1 MNFKN
6 FYTKAENRLTDSIL
20 SLWATGD
27 KEMQDYFKSILV
39 DEPIMADAVFQAM
52 FPWEQSQTNFENTN
66 SLYHPNFINSLDA
79 IKNPEFQ
86 FPKDRFPYKH
96 QIESWKTLLTEN
108 KSIAVTTGTGSG
120 KTECFMLP
128 VLQDIYE
135 NSRNQEGL
143 NAIFLYPLNALIA
156 SQQKRMHAWCDALGG
171 INYALLTGSTEN
183 REPSIEKKD
192 KAKPQL
198 ISREQIR
205 NSPPQILFTNPTM
218 LEYMLVRNADV
229 PIIEKSEGKLR
240 WILLDEA
247 HTLTGSKAAEMAL
260 LIRRVISAFKVDIK
274 NVRFAITSATVGNG
288 NTDVLKKFM
297 SNLCGISEDQ
307 IKVITGSRVND
318 LPDED
323 IPNISEVLNKNQIK
337 NISNELLNS
346 SGLTNTEIGQRL
358 GLQNKE
364 DQIGAMDILA
374 EQNINGKNLL
384 PVRGHFFTRGIG
396 GVYVCTNANC
406 TEPHIPRK
414 ALGRM
419 TTIAETHC
427 HCGFPM
433 LELIACN
440 SCGNM
445 MMEGELK
452 DNKISQKASNGYEAF
467 QIDEQNEEEITNNV
481 SSKIIRFIKKNTT
494 QKLINEDFIECSI
507 NQEGKVIYENENL
520 LKIDDCKCPH
530 CGNQNEKSIHFRIS
544 SAFTNRILSDI
555 VLDETQPSSNPTT
568 KTLYDGRKY
577 ISFTDSRQGTAK
589 IAALINIDAETDWIR
604 YQVYHLLISKL
615 AHQANGF
622 SVDELL
628 QERAYRTEELKTVL
642 PFLKAGIEAR
652 LSEIESL
659 LANENV
665 INLTLTQ
672 TKWQDIIDKIKTE
685 GGFKTLFYKAAKG
698 KDFELD
704 AEVYAKSLLYGQF
717 ARRIGRERSLEN
729 LGLINVVYPD
739 LDTVILPEEASLL
752 NINLQ
757 EWKTLLKIAAD
768 YVIRYGFNF
777 TFDDGMRRFNSKLY
791 RPKLIYPSSSNQK
804 NSWSLYKSDS
814 KIQPRLVLIICAG
827 LGWHNHDV
835 IDAARESQLND
846 LLERIWKTL
855 IANILVKDGDGYKLD
870 FFSKTKLEIAGK
882 ETLCPITN
890 RLLDATFRD
899 YTPWMKGSLT
909 DENIQNYKIQNKV
922 EIQLPVYPN
931 PFHLSVENENLTDD
945 KINNWLNENSTEA
958 REKGLWNDLHERIF
972 DNGKLYLAGEHSAQQ
987 KKSRLVELE
996 DQFEKGEINI
1006 LSCSTTMEMGVDI
1019 GGISAVVMSNVPP
1032 MPANYLQ
1039 RAGRAGRRAES
1050 KSLALTFCAPN
1061 PIGLRTMRQPKW
1073 ALEHPI
1079 APPILKFDSKNIVL
1093 RHANSLLFGLFIRNN
1108 ANKGL
1113 NIKENIEKFFFGEQP
1128 NLGQD
1133 FLNWL
1138 SDLPLENYREDLL
1151 HLIKGTP
1158 LENSDFIQLKFSV
1171 YDNFMKIVTDV
1182 TNHLSSFEEK
1192 LSLLLGT
1199 DGENSSSYKAIKYRK
1214 SQFLKKH
1221 ILTYLAENGFL
1232 PNAGLPTG
1240 IVDFDK
1246 TTYDDIKNDNNKIA
1260 QNPSYPL
1267 ANALTEFAPGNSV
1280 LIDGLSYKSAGIIMK
1295 NNWGQEGEKNAV
1307 QACRNCGYQRI
1318 VSLNNKLDDSC
1329 EHCNATDSLIGI
1341 DLKEHRGK
1349 FTELVEPVGF
1359 AVDLFERPTRVISEK
1374 LKPQYLEPLLLNI
1387 KPWNDNQS
1395 NIIDIRST
1403 DDDRSEILFYNM
1415 GDGEGYSLCTSCG
1428 RVETSN
1434 EKLVGHNR
1442 LRGGKNN
1449 NGENTCDGQPKD
1461 HIILGARFKT
1471 DYTEIRLL
1479 DAEGHRVND
1488 KTLMYTLGV
1497 IFTKSLAEFLAIE
1510 ESELGFGIKNYKEYN
1525 TIFIYDT
1532 AKGGAGYSSQF
1543 SMYTKEILKN
1553 AYETLNNC
1561 DCTKACTK
1569 CLIDRSS
1576 QWHLEE
1582 LNRNIALD
1590 WLRFANTNQVPE
1602 NLQNTGLSISNIFGT
1617 LSNEVISLQYHQG
1630 VKEINIHMNNQIS
1643 NWDIDDLYDLEELK
1657 RNRIKINLIIEGN
1670 LEYDNHQEKLSVHKL
1685 SAVYNLKH
1693 GTAQKITNYPLHFS
1707 IVLNNNQVISYIA
1720 EAEYPIL
1727 GNEILKNTNITYFK
1741 VSEQENID
1749 FNNYVLPTFIANIF
1763 EARVGSVPFNFSSDD
1778 LVKLL
1783 FNNLENKSDLIEKI
1797 KTRNFSVDYFDK
1809 YNQSEFSMRLLLQ
1822 FVDQIQAICNIKID
1836 DLKIHLSENDFKSY
1850 REPYHIIDNYK
1861 TVDDYEND
1869 LIQIADDFDFNIN
1882 IVNEERL
1889 PHYRFFQFKNDE
1901 MSFSIRIDGGIA
1913 HGIKPVDYLKSEEMT
1928 LENTIFKIK
1937 KDIHHDIIYT
1947 INIG

>member
-6 FYTKAENRLTDSIL
+6 FYTKAENRLTDAIL

-27 KEMQDYFKSILV
+27 KEMQDYFKCILAK
-39 DEPIMADAVFQAM
+39 EPIMADVVFQAM

-66 SLYHPNFINSLDA
+66 SLYHPNFIKSLDA
-79 IKNPEFQ
+79 IKNPEFR

-96 QIESWKTLLTEN
+96 QIESWKSLLNEN

-135 NSRNQEGL
+135 NCRNQEGI

-288 NTDVLKKFM
+288 NANVLKKFM

-318 LPDED
+318 LPDGD
-323 IPNISEVLNKNQIK
+323 IPSISEVLNKNQIK
-337 NISNELLNS
+337 NISNELLNN
-346 SGLTNTEIGQRL
+346 SGLTNTEIGQRF
-358 GLQNKE
+358 GIQNKA
-364 DQIGAMDILA
+364 DQIGVMDILA
-374 EQNINGKNLL
+374 EQNIKGKNLL
-384 PVRGHFFTRGIG
+384 PLRGHFFTRGIG

-427 HCGFPM
+427 DCGFPM

-440 SCGNM
+440 SCGNI

-467 QIDEQNEEEITNNV
+467 QIDEEDEQETRNNV
-481 SSKIIRFIKKNTT
+481 SPKIIRFIKNDTT
-494 QKLINEDFIECSI
+494 QRLVNQDFIECSI
-507 NQEGKVIYENENL
+507 NQEGKIVYENENL
-520 LKIDDCKCPH
+520 LKINDCKCPH

-589 IAALINIDAETDWIR
+589 ISALINIDAETDWIR
-604 YQVYHLLISKL
+604 YQVYHSMIKKL
-615 AHQANGF
+615 CQQANGLTN
-622 SVDELL
+622 DELL
-628 QERAYRTEELKTVL
+628 QERAYRTEELETAP

-652 LSEIESL
+652 LAEIENL
-659 LANENV
+659 LANENA
-665 INLTLTQ
+665 INHTETR
-672 TKWQDIIDKIKTE
+672 TGWQEIIDEIKTKH
-685 GGFKTLFYKAAKG
+685 GFKTLFYKAAKG

-704 AEVYAKSLLYGQF
+704 AEIYAKSLLYGQF

-739 LDTVILPEEASLL
+739 LENVILPDEASLL

-757 EWKTLLKIAAD
+757 EWKALLKIAAD

-791 RPKLIYPSSSNQK
+791 RPKLIFPSSSNQK
-804 NSWSLYKSDS
+804 NKWKLYESDS
-814 KIQPRLVLIICAG
+814 KIQPRLVLLICAG

-835 IDAARESQLND
+835 IDEVRKSQLNA
-846 LLERIWKTL
+846 LLEKIWKTL
-855 IANILVKDGDGYKLD
+855 QAKILIKDGDGYKLD
-870 FFSKTKLEIAGK
+870 FFSKTKLEIAGR

-890 RLLDATFRD
+890 RLIDATFRD

-931 PFHLSVENENLTDD
+931 PFHLSAENENLNDEE
-945 KINNWLNENSTEA
+945 INNWLNENSTEA
-958 REKGLWNDLHERIF
+958 REKGLWNNLHERIF
-972 DNGKLYLAGEHSAQQ
+972 DNEKLYLAGEHSAQQ

-1061 PIGLRTMRQPKW
+1061 PIGLRTMKQPKW

-1113 NIKENIEKFFFGEQP
+1113 NIKENIEKFFLGEQP

-1171 YDNFMKIVTDV
+1171 YDNFLKIATDV
-1182 TNHLSSFEEK
+1182 LNQFSSFEEK
-1192 LSLLLGT
+1192 LSLLLAT
-1199 DGENSSSYKAIKYRK
+1199 DGENSPSYKAIKYRK

-1246 TTYDDIKNDNNKIA
+1246 TTYDDIKSDNHKIA
-1260 QNPSYPL
+1260 QNPNYPL
-1267 ANALTEFAPGNSV
+1267 SNALTEFAPGNSV
-1280 LIDGLSYKSAGIIMK
+1280 LIDGLSYKSAGIVMK

-1307 QACRNCGYQRI
+1307 QACRSCGFQRI
-1318 VSLNNKLDDSC
+1318 VSLNNKLDDNC

-1374 LKPQYLEPLLLNI
+1374 SKPQYLEPLLLNI

-1415 GDGEGYSLCTSCG
+1415 GDGEGYSLCTTCG

-1434 EKLVGHNR
+1434 EKLVDHKR

-1449 NGENTCDGQPKD
+1449 DGENICDGQPKD

-1471 DYTEIRLL
+1471 DFTEIRLL
-1479 DAEGHRVND
+1479 DSEGHRVND

-1510 ESELGFGIKNYKEYN
+1510 ESELGFGIKAYQGYN

-1543 SMYTKEILKN
+1543 SMYIKEILKN

-1561 DCTKACTK
+1561 DCAKACTK

-1582 LNRNIALD
+1582 LDRNIACN

-1602 NLQNTGLSISNIFGT
+1602 SLQNTRLSISTIFGT
-1617 LSNEVISLQYHQG
+1617 LMNEVISLQYHQG
-1630 VKEINIHMNNQIS
+1630 VKEINIHINKEIS
-1643 NWDIDDLYDLEELK
+1643 RWDIDKLYDLEELK
-1657 RNRIKINLIIEGN
+1657 RNRIKINLVIEGDLN
-1670 LEYDNHQEKLSVHKL
+1670 YSNCQEKISVYKL
-1685 SAVYNLKH
+1685 SALYHLKQ
-1693 GTAQKITNYPLHFS
+1693 GIAYKITDYSVHFS
-1707 IVLNNNQVISYIA
+1707 VILSNNQVISYIA
-1720 EAEYPIL
+1720 EADYPIL
-1727 GNEILKNTNITYFK
+1727 ANEILKNSNITYYK
-1741 VSEQENID
+1741 VKGQQNTD
-1749 FNNYVLPTFIANIF
+1749 FSNTNLPTFTTNIY
-1763 EARVGSVPFNFSSDD
+1763 EARIGSIPFNSNSDELARIMLESLDNKAD
-1778 LVKLL
+1778 LLH
-1783 FNNLENKSDLIEKI
+1783 KI
-1797 KTRNFSVDYFDK
+1797 KNQNFSVDYFDK

-1822 FVDQIQAICNIKID
+1822 FVHQFKTICDVTID
-1836 DLKIHLSENDFKSY
+1836 DFKIHLSENDFKNN
-1850 REPYHIIDNYK
+1850 REPYYIIDNYK

-1869 LIQIADDFDFNIN
+1869 LQQIAEDFDFNIN
-1882 IVNEERL
+1882 FEKEERL

-1901 MSFSIRIDGGIA
+1901 ISFSIRIDAGIA
-1913 HGIKPVDYLKSEEMT
+1913 HGIKPVERLKSTEMA
-1928 LENTIFKIK
+1928 LDNTILKIR
-1937 KDIHHDIIYT
+1937 KDVLHDIIYT

>member
-1685 SAVYNLKH
+1685 SAVYNLKQ

-1882 IVNEERL
+1882 LVNEERL

-1913 HGIKPVDYLKSEEMT
+1913 HGIKPVDYLKSEEMI